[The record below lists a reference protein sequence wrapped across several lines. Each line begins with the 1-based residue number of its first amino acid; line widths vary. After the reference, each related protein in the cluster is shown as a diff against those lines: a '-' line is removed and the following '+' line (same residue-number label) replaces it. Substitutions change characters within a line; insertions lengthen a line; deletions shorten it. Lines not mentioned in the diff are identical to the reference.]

1 MGLRDK
7 ILGSKPQPQPK
18 AVEVTP
24 SKPKIDKNQLT
35 IDEIEILLGLVNQ
48 TTFKGGDVARIY
60 NIVTKLQNQ
69 VSKLL

>member
-7 ILGSKPQPQPK
+7 ILGSKAQPPK

-24 SKPKIDKNQLT
+24 SKPKIDQHQLT

-48 TTFKGGDVARIY
+48 TTFKGADVARIY
-60 NIVTKLQNQ
+60 AIVSKLQNQ
-69 VSKLL
+69 VNKLL